1 MAGST
6 GTYFYDT
13 EAMRSATQ
21 GFEQSNKK
29 VMDIFR
35 EMMNVINSLKNN
47 YEGDDADIF
56 YTKFDK
62 LSDDIMQ
69 IDAKIKD
76 HIKKVNEIAS
86 NADKEHNMATERNSS
101 LANDFI

>member
-47 YEGDDADIF
+47 SLTRSFNTEIP
-56 YTKFDK
+56 
-62 LSDDIMQ
+62 
-69 IDAKIKD
+69 
-76 HIKKVNEIAS
+76 KK
-86 NADKEHNMATERNSS
+86 
-101 LANDFI
+101 